1 MKQLNMQALFSQAVQ
16 YAKMA
21 ATALLLAFVLLTLLR
36 LFGWQPIRGIASAG
50 WQETGALIAGLA
62 FGISK
67 V

>member
-1 MKQLNMQALFSQAVQ
+1 MKQINPQALFSQAMQ

-21 ATALLLAFVLLTLLR
+21 ATALLLVFIGCTLLR
-36 LFGWQPIRGIASAG
+36 LFGYVPIKGIASAG
-50 WQETGALIAGLA
+50 WQETGALIAGIA

>member
-1 MKQLNMQALFSQAVQ
+1 MKQLNPQALFSTVVQ

-21 ATALLLAFVLLTLLR
+21 ATALLLAFVLLTLLKM
-36 LFGWQPIRGIASAG
+36 FGYQPIRGIASAG

>member
-1 MKQLNMQALFSQAVQ
+1 MKQINAQQAYSQLVAYV
-16 YAKMA
+16 KMA
-21 ATALLLAFVLLTLLR
+21 ATALLLLFIGCTLLR
-36 LFGWQPIRGIASAG
+36 LFGYVPFRGIASAG

>member
-1 MKQLNMQALFSQAVQ
+1 MKQINVQALISQTVQ
-16 YAKMA
+16 YAKQA
-21 ATALLLAFVLLTLLR
+21 ATIILLAFVLLTLLK
-36 LFGWQPIRGIASAG
+36 LFGYQPIRGIASAG

>member
-1 MKQLNMQALFSQAVQ
+1 MKQLNPQALFSTAVQ

-21 ATALLLAFVLLTLLR
+21 ATALLLAFVLLTLLKM
-36 LFGWQPIRGIASAG
+36 FGYQPIRGIASAG

>member
-1 MKQLNMQALFSQAVQ
+1 MKQLNPQALFSQAVQ

-21 ATALLLAFVLLTLLR
+21 ATALLLAFVLLTLLK
-36 LFGWQPIRGIASAG
+36 LFGFTPIKGIASAG
-50 WQETGALIAGLA
+50 WQETGAFVAGLA

>member
-1 MKQLNMQALFSQAVQ
+1 MKQLNLQQLCSQIVQ

-21 ATALLLAFVLLTLLR
+21 ATALLLAFVLLTLLK

>member
-1 MKQLNMQALFSQAVQ
+1 MKQINLQALISQTVQ
-16 YAKMA
+16 YAKQA
-21 ATALLLAFVLLTLLR
+21 ATVILLAFVLLTLLK
-36 LFGWQPIRGIASAG
+36 LFGYQPIRGIASAG

>member
-1 MKQLNMQALFSQAVQ
+1 MKQINPQALFSQAVQ

-21 ATALLLAFVLLTLLR
+21 ATALLLAFVLLTLLKM
-36 LFGWQPIRGIASAG
+36 FGYQPVRGIASAG